1 MLYWI
6 ECSADCSQPVAK
18 SCSMYYVK
26 VNLNFVFKNSNSNS
40 HIRVSFQLPST
51 AFQVSFLHICLQKE
65 QAHENPLVKSR
76 TAAVQLHVVA
86 KVSTSCSNQIL
97 SNSNLILEN
106 LAESKGS
113 YHNVSRPSHGKI
125 TIPPFDV
132 LQSRQVQQAL
142 APAPSRVQPSRTNR
156 GTRMADIM
164 ASIEGDDDSR
174 IIVPRRKKR
183 PMVESDPEDVF
194 DVPEEIKSNPMAPAT
209 KRHKRREDEPPR
221 GIPPLLPLR
230 PTPPTQVPP
239 NFQPKPKPKP
249 RPVSKFRFHPRQP
262 EEFQDSQPQSLPAA
276 TFNLFNPSGIP
287 DEDIPMQGH
296 LASEKEGGF
305 SQRDGN
311 YKDRT
316 PYGWFLLS

>member
-1 MLYWI
+1 
-6 ECSADCSQPVAK
+6 
-18 SCSMYYVK
+18 MYYVK
-26 VNLNFVFKNSNSNS
+26 VNFVFKNSNSNS
-40 HIRVSFQLPST
+40 HIRLSVVSLRLPST

-76 TAAVQLHVVA
+76 TAAVQLHIA
-86 KVSTSCSNQIL
+86 KVSTSSSNRIL
-97 SNSNLILEN
+97 NNSNPILEN
-106 LAESKGS
+106 LHESKGS
-113 YHNVSRPSHGKI
+113 YHNFSRPSHGKI

-132 LQSRQVQQAL
+132 LQSRQVQQVL

-183 PMVESDPEDVF
+183 PMVESDPEDMF
-194 DVPEEIKSNPMAPAT
+194 DAPEEIKCNPMAPAT
-209 KRHKRREDEPPR
+209 KRRKQREVEPPR
-221 GIPPLLPLR
+221 SIPPLLPLQ
-230 PTPPTQVPP
+230 PTTPTQVPP
-239 NFQPKPKPKP
+239 NYQSKPKPKP

-262 EEFQDSQPQSLPAA
+262 EESQDSQPQSLPAA
-276 TFNLFNPSGIP
+276 TFNPFNPSGIP
-287 DEDIPMQGH
+287 DEDDPMQGH
-296 LASEKEGGF
+296 LAGEKEEGF

-316 PYGWFLLS
+316 PYGWFLLFMNFSTQTQIHYRQ